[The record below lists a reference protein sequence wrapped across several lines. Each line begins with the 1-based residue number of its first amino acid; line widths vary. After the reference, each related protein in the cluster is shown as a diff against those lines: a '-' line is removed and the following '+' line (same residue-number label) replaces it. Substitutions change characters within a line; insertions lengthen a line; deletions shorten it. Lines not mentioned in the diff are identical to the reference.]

1 MKVFEIYSYMYY
13 RLATWYFKYEK
24 KGKISYGA
32 SILVSL
38 SQMMILTDIIGFFFL
53 EYYDQNERQIL
64 MDKFKPYYIILI
76 LLLSF
81 VNDFKYRN
89 MYDTYKNKWEHHG
102 KNEKIFYGIIIFLL
116 LIVPLAFA
124 PIILTVFDY
133 SK

>member
-1 MKVFEIYSYMYY
+1 MKMFEIYSYMYY

-89 MYDTYKNKWEHHG
+89 MYDTYKN
-102 KNEKIFYGIIIFLL
+102 
-116 LIVPLAFA
+116 
-124 PIILTVFDY
+124 
-133 SK
+133 